1 MFTSDGFEVTPHLV
15 MTLRSEDQAL
25 TIYDEVCISN

>member
-25 TIYDEVCISN
+25 TIYEVWIFN